1 MSMVPSL
8 KNLTTLA
15 LPGLLIVACTGS
27 TVAKSKKLTL
37 EQAWAICKAEVDS
50 KFTKAEH
57 SARYAAGGA
66 CMYTHGYRI

>member
-8 KNLTTLA
+8 KDLTTLA
-15 LPGLLIVACTGS
+15 LSGLLIVACTGS
-27 TVAKSKKLTL
+27 TMAKSKKLTL

-57 SARYAAGGA
+57 NARYAAGAG
-66 CMYTHGYRI
+66 CMSRHGHRI